1 MNQYLFKKN
10 ESKIEENIML
20 NHIKNLD
27 DKKNS
32 INYQMKIK
40 IILIIFL
47 SKILI
52 WIILNINV
60 DDNA

>member
-27 DKKNS
+27 DKENS

-47 SKILI
+47 PKILI

>member
-10 ESKIEENIML
+10 ESKIEENITL

-40 IILIIFL
+40 
-47 SKILI
+47 KY
-52 WIILNINV
+52 
-60 DDNA
+60 